1 MRTIKSVGSFLG
13 GGLFAG
19 AIFALGL
26 ISGPQIDGT
35 VDRARAQQS
44 IGEMYQERK
53 RVHNLNTVTI
63 MAAGISGT
71 YAPFAQDLQTV
82 LDEPDQEG
90 GLRILPVL
98 GLGGGANVLD
108 ILFLEGV
115 DMGITQQ
122 EHLEFFRQRD
132 PELHARIHERVHYI
146 TKLYNSEYHLLARK
160 DIERFEDL
168 RGEKVAFYKNFS
180 ATDIA
185 GRTIF
190 RMLDIDVEPVYTSLK
205 SALDMLRNGEVAGVT
220 YLAGAP
226 VSGYKTMVE
235 ADDNFHFVPL
245 SPATLAPG
253 QFEKLLE
260 VFLPTQLTHD
270 TYPDLVPEGQPVATV
285 ASGAVLAVYNW
296 SEGSERYNKVANF
309 VQKFFDSFDRF
320 LKSPRHPKWKEVNLA
335 AEIPGWTRF
344 KPAQEWLD
352 RNRATASTEVK
363 EQFDEFL
370 QETAGPQQLSE
381 EQKDALFT
389 EFVKWRQ
396 SRNSAEN

>member
-1 MRTIKSVGSFLG
+1 MLMISSFGSRLWLSQLAAVVFAFGLMSGPEIG
-13 GGLFAG
+13 GG
-19 AIFALGL
+19 
-26 ISGPQIDGT
+26 
-35 VDRARAQQS
+35 VDPVRAQQS
-44 IGEMYQERK
+44 IAEQYQERK
-53 RVHNLNTVTI
+53 RIHNMNTVTI

-82 LDEPDQEG
+82 LDEPDKEN
-90 GLRILPVL
+90 GLRILPIL

-132 PELHARIHERVHYI
+132 PELHARIHDRVHYI

-160 DIERFEDL
+160 DIQKFEDL
-168 RGEKVAFYKNFS
+168 RGKKVAFYKNFS

-190 RMLDIDVEPVYTSLK
+190 KMLDIDVEPVYTSLK
-205 SALDMLRNGEVAGVT
+205 SALEMLRNGEVAGVT

-235 ADDNFHFVPL
+235 PDDNFHFVPL

-270 TYPDLVPEGQPVATV
+270 TYPDLIAEGQPVATV

-296 SEGSERYNKVANF
+296 SEDSERYKKVANF
-309 VQKFFDSFDRF
+309 VEKFFDSFDEF
-320 LKSPRHPKWKEVNLA
+320 LKAPRHPKWKEVNLA

-344 KPAQEWLD
+344 KPAQEWLN

-363 EQFDEFL
+363 EQFNEFL
-370 QETAGPQQLSE
+370 QEAAGPEQLSE

-389 EFVKWRQ
+389 EFVKWRE
-396 SRNSAEN
+396 SRSSAEN